1 MKEVLLPVDGSERSL
16 HSLEAVKRIYPPDQ
30 AALTILMV
38 APGVESAGKEERIL
52 GLLEQYALEMEG
64 YEVKTV
70 FLRGVVGP
78 VIVDYAREKEMD
90 AIVMTRS
97 SRGPLMRLGS
107 VSAHVVKHADF
118 LHLFVLRESGSH

>member
-70 FLRGVVGP
+70 FP
-78 VIVDYAREKEMD
+78 
-90 AIVMTRS
+90 S
-97 SRGPLMRLGS
+97 
-107 VSAHVVKHADF
+107 
-118 LHLFVLRESGSH
+118 